1 MGELDRDPELNKLVK
16 YLIHQSLP
24 LAISTSGYNPTTRD
38 LDMIEEALKARYGAD
53 LANVSIREIDEFLHR
68 RFSRLSEKPNR
79 RTIHRFLKILAGKAG
94 KRS

>member
-1 MGELDRDPELNKLVK
+1 MSKLGRDPELNKLAK

-38 LDMIEEALKARYGAD
+38 LDMIEEALKARYGT
-53 LANVSIREIDEFLHR
+53 
-68 RFSRLSEKPNR
+68 LSERPNR
-79 RTIHRFLKILAGKAG
+79 RTIHRFLKILAGKDR